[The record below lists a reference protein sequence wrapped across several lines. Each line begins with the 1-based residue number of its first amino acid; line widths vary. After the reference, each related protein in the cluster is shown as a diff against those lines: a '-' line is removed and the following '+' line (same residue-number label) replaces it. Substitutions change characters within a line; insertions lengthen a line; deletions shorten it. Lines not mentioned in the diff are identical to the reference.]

1 MNIIKAISSVH
12 KAFSL
17 FLGLSPRTFTSRA
30 VKKPEVIKH
39 LRKFRIIS
47 PALIQAHR
55 IHKFQSKPIKNNES
69 RSGFLQ
75 VLSFPVEGPE
85 IKRYHN
91 LVCQII
97 HRVAVRSV
105 VQALHTTESREL
117 SESEFELINTTHSS
131 FIDSEDSRV

>member
-1 MNIIKAISSVH
+1 MNIIKAISSLQ

-17 FLGLSPRTFTSRA
+17 FLGLSPRTFTPRVLKQPA
-30 VKKPEVIKH
+30 VIKP
-39 LRKFRIIS
+39 LRKFRFIS
-47 PALIQAHR
+47 PVLIQTHR
-55 IHKFQSKPIKNNES
+55 IRKSLSKHIQNNES

-75 VLSFPVEGPE
+75 VLSFPIEGPE
-85 IKRYHN
+85 IKRCQN

-131 FIDSEDSRV
+131 LIDSEDSRI